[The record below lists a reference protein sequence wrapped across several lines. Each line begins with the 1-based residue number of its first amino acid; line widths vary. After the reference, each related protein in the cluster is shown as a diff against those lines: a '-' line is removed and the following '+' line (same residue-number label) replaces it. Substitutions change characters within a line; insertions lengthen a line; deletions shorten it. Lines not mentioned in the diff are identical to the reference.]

1 MKTAAFCRSHLP
13 THRTGERG
21 VTMILVALSMVAL
34 IAMAALSIDV
44 VTLYLARE
52 EAQRAADAGALA
64 AARVISVSGITGT
77 TGPDTDPTSWTAIC
91 GGATSLA
98 STIAQAAAQEN
109 GVAGRAA
116 NLVTVT
122 YSSGSGTATAD
133 CTAVPGDAQF
143 GVNPLVT
150 VLVTRSGMPTL
161 FSRIWSRST
170 NTVSATATAEVL
182 NPSNS
187 GNYAPGGDAVPVTPR
202 CVKPLIIPN
211 KDPVNGGTFLVTGTG
226 AIVNPGIRIGGGGT
240 GTVGESFSLTDN
252 CTGANCSP
260 PAGMLSNPPAAGYYV
275 PALVTS
281 PAIAYPACADDS
293 NFQKAIGGCDQ
304 ITQYACG
311 TVGGAQWDS
320 SINPGLA
327 SGDTSTAAQCL
338 IHQNGQDS
346 LDYSSY
352 PYQMKAGPNNPI
364 APPNQLITSSDSIVT
379 LPIYDH
385 TAGTGTLT
393 SGTPITIL
401 GFLQVFIDSVDTG
414 TGNLNVHVLNIAGCG
429 NVAST
434 TLSAPGT
441 SPVPIRLITPQ

>member
-1 MKTAAFCRSHLP
+1 MKTATFRRSHVP
-13 THRTGERG
+13 AHRTRERG

-77 TGPDTDPTSWTAIC
+77 VGPDNDPASWTAIC
-91 GGATSLA
+91 GGSTSLA
-98 STIAQAAAQEN
+98 SVIAQAVAQEN

-116 NLVTVT
+116 NHVTVT
-122 YSSGSGTATAD
+122 YSSGSGSSTAD

-187 GNYAPGGDAVPVTPR
+187 GNFAPGGDAIPVTPR

-211 KDPVNGGTFLVTGTG
+211 YDPRNGGTTFISKSTGSITT
-226 AIVNPGIRIGGGGT
+226 VGIRISGGGT
-240 GTVGESFSLTDN
+240 GIIGEGFSLKM
-252 CTGANCSP
+252 TGA
-260 PAGMLSNPPAAGYYV
+260 PPAADVSYI
-275 PALVTS
+275 PAYVTS
-281 PAIAYPACADDS
+281 PAIAFPACADDS

-304 ITQYACG
+304 STVYACG
-311 TVGGAQWDS
+311 TVNGAQWDS

-327 SGDTSTAAQCL
+327 SGDTATAAQCL

-346 LDYSSY
+346 LDYTSY

-364 APPNQLITSSDSIVT
+364 APPNQFITSSASIVT
-379 LPIYDH
+379 LPIYDD
-385 TAGTGTLT
+385 TVPLA

-401 GFLQVFIDSVDTG
+401 GFLQVFIDNVDTT

-429 NVAST
+429 NAAST